1 MIYNSGVI
9 ILRITMFVEH
19 LYDWVQKL
27 ICNRSILSFLLILQS
42 FQTNMKKL
50 LKNRLIFFRFFEDC
64 RNTKLCIYLINT
76 PLIVMQMILGL
87 SAQGV

>member
-27 ICNRSILSFLLILQS
+27 IRNRSILSFLLILQS
-42 FQTNMKKL
+42 FPTHMKKL
-50 LKNRLIFFRFFEDC
+50 LKKRLIFFLLFGDC
-64 RNTKLCIYLINT
+64 RNTKLCIYPVNKYT
-76 PLIVMQMILGL
+76 TDSHANY